1 MITPFHT
8 RARPTDRPGRA
19 GSFPDK
25 TQTADASVLYC
36 LDMSLPSAYLT
47 STRNTAG
54 ILGALQKAAV
64 PETFTYE
71 FLKQL
76 GYASSSDRPMISV
89 MKALGLLDAGGR
101 PTSRY
106 RDYKDPALSR
116 SVLATSLRTAY
127 KDVFAIDTD
136 AHTRSIN
143 ELNGMFSRLS
153 DKGTSVTTK
162 MASTFKTLADLA
174 DFSTAM
180 VGSVEPEFVGELELD
195 DAGEATSSSTQQ
207 KFEAHP
213 GQISL
218 RHDIHV
224 HLPLST
230 DVAVYDAIFK
240 SLKAHLT

>member
-1 MITPFHT
+1 
-8 RARPTDRPGRA
+8 
-19 GSFPDK
+19 
-25 TQTADASVLYC
+25 
-36 LDMSLPSAYLT
+36 MSLPSAYLT

-54 ILGALQKAAV
+54 ILSALQKAAV

-89 MKALGLLDAGGR
+89 MKSLGLLDAGGR

-116 SVLATSLRTAY
+116 PILATCLRSAY
-127 KDVFAIDTD
+127 KDLFAIDTD
-136 AHTRSIN
+136 AHLRTIS

-162 MASTFKTLADLA
+162 MASTFKTIADLA
-174 DFSTAM
+174 DFNNALPETPERPADDGTEIDESRSDTAPF
-180 VGSVEPEFVGELELD
+180 VPPRSATTAGS
-195 DAGEATSSSTQQ
+195 
-207 KFEAHP
+207 
-213 GQISL
+213 ISL

>member
-1 MITPFHT
+1 
-8 RARPTDRPGRA
+8 
-19 GSFPDK
+19 
-25 TQTADASVLYC
+25 
-36 LDMSLPSAYLT
+36 MSLPSAYLT
-47 STRNTAG
+47 STRNTSG
-54 ILGALQKAAV
+54 ILSALQKAAV

-76 GYASSSDRPMISV
+76 GYASSSDRPMIPV
-89 MKALGLLDAGGR
+89 MKALGLLDAGGK

-116 SVLATSLRTAY
+116 TVLATSLRTAY
-127 KDVFAIDTD
+127 KDLFAIDTD
-136 AHTRSIN
+136 AHTRSLVD
-143 ELNGMFSRLS
+143 LNGMFSRLS

-174 DFSTAM
+174 DFSNATPDSA
-180 VGSVEPEFVGELELD
+180 ERPADEELGPDERSND
-195 DAGEATSSSTQQ
+195 TSAASTP
-207 KFEAHP
+207 KFEVRP

-240 SLKAHLT
+240 SLKAQLT